1 MPNNNER
8 FNEWGYLKIED
19 EKLTFYHWVFQNTKG
34 FNLGFKTDTRAFTYI
49 NIKKG

>member
-8 FNEWGYLKIED
+8 FNEWGYLKDED
-19 EKLTFYHWVFQNTKG
+19 EKLTIYHWIVQNTKG
-34 FNLGFKTDTRAFTYI
+34 LNLGFITDIRAFTYI